1 MKKINCGI
9 STSIVESSG
18 TSNYTVRIRVS
29 YGGKRVDLR
38 PGITLESKDQWKD
51 HRVKR
56 GCNVDGVGFNII
68 NRRLSQC
75 EDLVEDYFEQCEEN
89 SLDPSLDEL
98 RLWFNAEVSKTVD
111 SDEPTVLPR
120 LQVARKSF
128 FELYKEFIEY
138 MNARL
143 KRKTCKAESIE
154 PYLHL
159 KNRLYEYDKTI
170 SLESL
175 TAQKMDG
182 FICHLAKTMFNE
194 SILKYLKYLKC
205 FVEWADE
212 EGYSVNKEYYRYQV
226 VLKKCVKQV
235 RFLTIEEIEIL
246 WNLEL
251 NTSALRETRD
261 LFVFQCYTAL
271 RYSDLKTLRRENFV
285 YHGDG
290 NLYLRKETLKC
301 RTVVDFRLPIIAKII
316 YERYNNHL
324 YKGGLVFPVISNQ
337 KYNRHLKELGRMAK
351 LQGQW
356 KDIHYRLDKQ
366 EISWTDKADLESH
379 IGRRSFICM
388 AYNEGMELERI
399 AAITGH
405 KHIEDLKPYIQ
416 AMHKLTDPV
425 IDAIDEMDKDRSMK
439 IVETNRTVA

>member
-1 MKKINCGI
+1 MKKINYGI

-120 LQVARKSF
+120 LQVAQKTF
-128 FELYKEFIEY
+128 FELYNEFIEY

-143 KRKTCKAESIE
+143 KRKTNRAESIE

-159 KNRLYEYDKTI
+159 ENRLYEYDKTI

-182 FICHLAKTMFNE
+182 FICHLANTMFNE
-194 SILKYLKYLKC
+194 SILKYLTYLKC
-205 FVEWADE
+205 FVKWAIE
-212 EGYSVNKEYYRYQV
+212 KGYSVNKEYNKYQSE
-226 VLKKCVKQV
+226 LKKCDIQVK
-235 RFLTIEEIEIL
+235 FLTEEEIDKL

-261 LFVFQCYTAL
+261 FFVFQCYTAL
-271 RYSDLKTLRRENFV
+271 RYSDLKTLRREDFV
-285 YHGDG
+285 YHSDG
-290 NLYLRKETLKC
+290 RLYLRKETLKC
-301 RTVVDFRLPIIAKII
+301 RTDVDFRLPMRAKVI
-316 YERYNNHL
+316 YERYSYHL
-324 YKGGLVFPVISNQ
+324 YKGGAAFPVLSNQ
-337 KYNRHLKELGRMAK
+337 KYNKHLKELGHIAK

-366 EISWTDKADLESH
+366 EVSLTDKADLESH
-379 IGRRSFICM
+379 TGRRSFICM
-388 AYNEGMELERI
+388 AYNAGMTLEQI

-416 AMHKLTDPV
+416 ATHKLTDPV
-425 IDAIDEMDKDRSMK
+425 IDAIDKMDKERSMK

>member
-1 MKKINCGI
+1 M
-9 STSIVESSG
+9 
-18 TSNYTVRIRVS
+18 
-29 YGGKRVDLR
+29 
-38 PGITLESKDQWKD
+38 
-51 HRVKR
+51 
-56 GCNVDGVGFNII
+56 
-68 NRRLSQC
+68 
-75 EDLVEDYFEQCEEN
+75 
-89 SLDPSLDEL
+89 
-98 RLWFNAEVSKTVD
+98 
-111 SDEPTVLPR
+111 
-120 LQVARKSF
+120 
-128 FELYKEFIEY
+128 
-138 MNARL
+138 
-143 KRKTCKAESIE
+143 
-154 PYLHL
+154 
-159 KNRLYEYDKTI
+159 
-170 SLESL
+170 
-175 TAQKMDG
+175 
-182 FICHLAKTMFNE
+182 
-194 SILKYLKYLKC
+194 KYLKYLKC
-205 FVEWADE
+205 FVVWADE
-212 EGYSVNKEYYRYQV
+212 EGFSVNKEYYRYQV

-235 RFLTIEEIEIL
+235 RFLTIEEIDIL

-271 RYSDLKTLRRENFV
+271 RYSDLKTRRRENFV

-405 KHIEDLKPYIQ
+405 KRIEDLKPYIQ

-425 IDAIDEMDKDRSMK
+425 IDAIDEMDKERSMK